1 MISTVYGTTQEAVDR
16 NRKAFCRLRAE
27 RPTWF
32 LELVCDTA
40 AALAAWKR
48 PQQRRAPTR
57 RLDVRQEQ
65 AELVDALRAANPTRW
80 SDSALAGLLGID
92 VAAIEALRT
101 STEER
106 EPCGLA

>member
-1 MISTVYGTTQEAVDR
+1 MISSSYAVPQEAKDR

-32 LELVCDTA
+32 LELVGDTA
-40 AALAAWKR
+40 AALTAWKR

-65 AELVDALRAANPTRW
+65 GELVDALRAANPVRW

-92 VAAIEALRT
+92 LAAIEALRT

-106 EPCGLA
+106 EPCEVA

>member
-40 AALAAWKR
+40 AALTAWKR

-65 AELVDALRAANPTRW
+65 AELIDALRAANPVRW
-80 SDSALAGLLGID
+80 SDSALAELLGID
-92 VAAIEALRT
+92 LAAIKALE
-101 STEER
+101 SSAEEHL
-106 EPCGLA
+106 PCEVA

>member
-1 MISTVYGTTQEAVDR
+1 MISSSYAVPQEAKDR

-32 LELVCDTA
+32 LQVVCDTA

-65 AELVDALRAANPTRW
+65 GELVDALRAANPTRW

-106 EPCGLA
+106 EPCEVA

>member
-1 MISTVYGTTQEAVDR
+1 MTSTVYGTPQEAVDR
-16 NRKAFCRLRAE
+16 NRRAFRRLRAE
-27 RPTWF
+27 RPTWYV
-32 LELVCDTA
+32 ELVCDTA

-80 SDSALAGLLGID
+80 TDAAVAKVLGID
-92 VAAIEALRT
+92 LTAIEALKT
-101 STEER
+101 SAEDCL
-106 EPCGLA
+106 PC

>member
-1 MISTVYGTTQEAVDR
+1 MIFTSYALTQEAKDR
-16 NRKAFCRLRAE
+16 NRKAFRRLRAE
-27 RPTWF
+27 RPTWYF
-32 LELVCDTA
+32 ELVCDTA
-40 AALAAWKR
+40 AALTAWKR

-65 AELVDALRAANPTRW
+65 GELVDALRAANPTRW
-80 SDSALAGLLGID
+80 TDAAVAKVLGID
-92 VAAIEALRT
+92 LTAIEALT

>member
-1 MISTVYGTTQEAVDR
+1 MTSTVYGTTQEAVDR

-40 AALAAWKR
+40 AALTAWKR
-48 PQQRRAPTR
+48 PQQRQPPAR

-65 AELVDALRAANPTRW
+65 AELMDARRAANPTRW

-106 EPCGLA
+106 EPCEVA

>member
-1 MISTVYGTTQEAVDR
+1 MISTSYALTQEAKDR
-16 NRKAFCRLRAE
+16 NRRAFCRLRAE

-32 LELVCDTA
+32 LEVVCDTA
-40 AALAAWKR
+40 AALTAWKR
-48 PQQRRAPTR
+48 PQQRRLPTR

-65 AELVDALRAANPTRW
+65 GELVDALRAANPTRW

-106 EPCGLA
+106 EPCEVA

>member
-1 MISTVYGTTQEAVDR
+1 MISTSYALTQEAKDR
-16 NRKAFCRLRAE
+16 NRRAFCRLRVE

-32 LELVCDTA
+32 LEVVCHTA

-48 PQQRRAPTR
+48 PQQRRALTR

-80 SDSALAGLLGID
+80 TDAAVAKVLGID
-92 VAAIEALRT
+92 LTAIEALKT
-101 STEER
+101 STEDCL
-106 EPCGLA
+106 PCEVA